1 MGIKFYAFLAI
12 GGAAAYFGANHELV
26 DTPEI
31 KIHKNLFTSAY
42 TIETQGI
49 TMTYDKRYEK
59 EIGVVAE
66 SVQSLVKLSE
76 TLQKEGQKNEQVNE
90 EVLEKVR
97 TTLKIR

>member
-12 GGAAAYFGANHELV
+12 GGAAAYFGSNHELV

-42 TIETQGI
+42 TIEAQGV

-59 EIGVVAE
+59 EMGAFSDSI
-66 SVQSLVKLSE
+66 QNIVKISE
-76 TLQKEGQKNEQVNE
+76 TLKQDGQKNDQIEQ
-90 EVLEKVR
+90 EVTEKIR